1 MRQDGFLNEDEQ
13 VLLFSLFKGKMLTC
27 AQQLLVIFDYKRF
40 HDLMKC
46 VRNLEHNINMY
57 QDILRTR
64 IYDDELCKYREI
76 GSEKIFDFMDRY
88 TDKHFAFEEA
98 KRKKLDGFDNAR
110 KDMRDAIEK
119 GFDNDPKLVQFKPKL
134 ELKEYLKNERLVAL
148 EERIEEATNFRKE
161 LDKLSTKESDRL
173 RHNM

>member
-1 MRQDGFLNEDEQ
+1 
-13 VLLFSLFKGKMLTC
+13 MLTC

-57 QDILRTR
+57 QDIHRTR

-76 GSEKIFDFMDRY
+76 GNEKIFDFMDKY
-88 TDKHFAFEEA
+88 TDKQFTFEDI
-98 KRKKLDGFDNAR
+98 KRSKLDELKNTRR
-110 KDMRDAIEK
+110 KQRESIEK
-119 GFDNDPKLVQFKPKL
+119 GFDNDPKLVKFKPKL